1 MQHTILLVDDEENIT
16 RSLRRLFHR
25 EDYKILTATNGH
37 EGLDMLQQHT
47 VSLIIS
53 DHRMPE
59 MLGSEFLVRSRDV
72 APHAIRMLLTGY
84 ADMEAVTKA
93 INQGGISR
101 YIAKP
106 WNDEEIKQAVRNA
119 LHVFELERE
128 NRRLTDQLLEKN
140 KSLEQFNARLEQAV
154 KERTH
159 ELASKIK
166 VLSGKDLITE
176 HMLSLHSLDET
187 LNLVLNVVHKT
198 LEMGAAVV
206 YLISEASTQPA
217 AAIDQRGNALD
228 EDALQSHEISTRHTQ
243 AFEQVARSLRPA
255 RVGQDRNHSV
265 SPFAIVPILR
275 GDELL
280 GYMEVT
286 SHHRGAPISEE
297 ELNVVASF
305 ALQAAKAISDAQAHS
320 DLDTWKS
327 EVAAA
332 LKDWDL

>member
-25 EDYKILTATNGH
+25 ENYKILTATNGR
-37 EGLDMLQQHT
+37 EGLNILQQHT
-47 VSLIIS
+47 VSVIIS

-59 MLGSEFLVRSRDV
+59 MLGSEFLTRSRDI

-84 ADMEAVTKA
+84 ADIEAVTEA

-106 WNDEEIKQAVRNA
+106 WNDEEIKQAVRDA
-119 LHVFELERE
+119 LHVFELEQE
-128 NRRLTDQLLEKN
+128 NRRLTDELLEKN
-140 KSLEQFNARLEQAV
+140 KSLEQFNAHLEQAV

-159 ELASKIK
+159 ELALKIK

-187 LNLVLNVVHKT
+187 LNLVLHVVHKT
-198 LEMGAAVV
+198 LEMGAAVI
-206 YLISEASTQPA
+206 YLISEASIQPA
-217 AAIDQRGNALD
+217 AAIDQRGNTLD
-228 EDALQSHEISTRHTQ
+228 EDALQSYEISTWHTQ
-243 AFEQVARSLRPA
+243 AFEQVAHSLQPTRIE
-255 RVGQDRNHSV
+255 QDRDHSV

-286 SHHRGAPISEE
+286 SHNRGALISEE

-320 DLDTWKS
+320 DIDTWKG